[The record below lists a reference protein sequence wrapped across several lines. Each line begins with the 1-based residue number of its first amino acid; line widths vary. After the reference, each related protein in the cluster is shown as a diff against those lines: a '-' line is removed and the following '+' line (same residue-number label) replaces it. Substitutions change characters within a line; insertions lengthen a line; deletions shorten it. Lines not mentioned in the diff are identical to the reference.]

1 MLPPEDRE
9 LLKSSRKASVSAP
22 SPFQRPYFGSANAA
36 EHRASS
42 SAPKLAVKP
51 HPVKSGF
58 TKDPH
63 PGSANA
69 AEHRALATPHPVK
82 SGFTKAPYSGSANA
96 AEHRALTR
104 PHPAKSGFTKD
115 PHSSS
120 ANAEEYR
127 VLATPHPVK
136 SGFTKGSYSGSANA
150 AEHRQILNVQKE
162 DQAVKK
168 VQLEQQR
175 RLAGIP
181 NYRNAAV
188 NSEMR
193 EAIITQ
199 VHQDALKDPAY
210 RSHEA
215 RIKRETDLSLKVQRD
230 RALQEHSK
238 QQPQEKKHWWDK
250 ATDFVK
256 DHSKDIGHGALD
268 AAGFIPVVGGVADLA
283 NAGWYLAEGDKTNAA
298 LSAAAAVPFAGDAV
312 AATAIGAKIAVKTA
326 VAAKGVHLASAAVG
340 GIKAD
345 KAIGKAE
352 KAKTYITYSFR
363 NSDDVVHYVGRASGK
378 GTPREVLMGRIE
390 RGHDI
395 AKNFPDL
402 KPHIEGVQGSK
413 AANKGAEDVLYSRNQ
428 IRNPSAVDGKKMAPG
443 ASETGKQLLN
453 RTNTMSNKPWIARTT
468 GRKNISEYAKD
479 LRE

>member
-36 EHRASS
+36 EYRASS
-42 SAPKLAVKP
+42 SAPKPVVKP

-63 PGSANA
+63 
-69 AEHRALATPHPVK
+69 
-82 SGFTKAPYSGSANA
+82 SGSANA
-96 AEHRALTR
+96 AEHR
-104 PHPAKSGFTKD
+104 
-115 PHSSS
+115 
-120 ANAEEYR
+120 
-127 VLATPHPVK
+127 VLVKPHPVR

-168 VQLEQQR
+168 VQTEQQK
-175 RLAGIP
+175 RLAKIP
-181 NYRNAAV
+181 NYHNAAV

-193 EAIITQ
+193 EAVITQ

-210 RSHEA
+210 RAHEA

-230 RALQEHSK
+230 RALQELSK
-238 QQPQEKKHWWDK
+238 QQPQEKKSWWDEHK
-250 ATDFVK
+250 GIV
-256 DHSKDIGHGALD
+256 HGALD
-268 AAGFIPVVGGVADLA
+268 VAGFIPGLGTFADLT
-283 NAGWYLAEGDKTNAA
+283 NAGIYLAEGDKANAA
-298 LSAAAAVPFAGDAV
+298 LSTIAAAPGVGDAV
-312 AATAIGAKIAVKTA
+312 AATAIGAKIAIKTA
-326 VAAKGVHLASAAVG
+326 VAAKGAHLASAAVG
-340 GIKAD
+340 GIGAG

-352 KAKTYITYSFR
+352 KAKTYITYSFK

-378 GTPREVLMGRIE
+378 GTPQEVLMGRIE

-428 IRNPSAVDGKKMAPG
+428 IRNPSAVNGKKMAPG

-453 RTNTMSNKPWIARTT
+453 RTNTMSNKPWIARTI
-468 GRKNISEYAKD
+468 GRRNISEYAKD